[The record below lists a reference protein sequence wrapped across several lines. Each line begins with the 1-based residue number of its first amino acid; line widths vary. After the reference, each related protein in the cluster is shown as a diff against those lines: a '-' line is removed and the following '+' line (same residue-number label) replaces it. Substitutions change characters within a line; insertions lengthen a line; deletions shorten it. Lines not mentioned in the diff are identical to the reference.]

1 MCLPQRTTVPATA
14 SPFSHGRRDRNGLPG
29 AGWARAG
36 KAVNAGQHL
45 YEQPA
50 ADPAVAS
57 IESHAPSSVAESLRL
72 VDIRAGRL
80 AELASG
86 PGDPQIRA
94 ALADLRDEV
103 DRLRTCVN
111 AARMMISSVT
121 RLAGAV
127 TALEDDADLVP

>member
-1 MCLPQRTTVPATA
+1 M
-14 SPFSHGRRDRNGLPG
+14 SE
-29 AGWARAG
+29 AG
-36 KAVNAGQHL
+36 KSANAGQHL

-57 IESHAPSSVAESLRL
+57 IVGHAPSSVAESFRL

-86 PGDPQIRA
+86 PGDPQIQA

-103 DRLRTCVN
+103 DRLRT
-111 AARMMISSVT
+111 ASTPR
-121 RLAGAV
+121 G
-127 TALEDDADLVP
+127 